1 VPKNLRGAQ
10 PEILISSRSNDK
22 HSVEILPEFYKIK
35 FQLAYPNNQFQ
46 YKYSAEFGQ
55 DDTNGVGVFLSE
67 F

>member
-1 VPKNLRGAQ
+1 M
-10 PEILISSRSNDK
+10 
-22 HSVEILPEFYKIK
+22 IK